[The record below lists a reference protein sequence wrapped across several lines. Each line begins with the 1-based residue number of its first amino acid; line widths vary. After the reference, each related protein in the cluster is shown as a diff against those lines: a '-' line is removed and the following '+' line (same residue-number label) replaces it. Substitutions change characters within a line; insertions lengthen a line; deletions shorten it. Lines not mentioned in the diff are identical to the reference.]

1 MHAVHPGDGV
11 ADHLRAEHYVLTRVF
26 SVQWWLTPPMKA
38 RTLWLPAW
46 QSEILRVVPGAAR
59 DADHVAGATCLGRV
73 LNRLL
78 KTTDP

>member
-11 ADHLRAEHYVLTRVF
+11 ADHLRTEHYVLTRVF

-46 QSEILRVVPGAAR
+46 QSEILRVVPAP
-59 DADHVAGATCLGRV
+59 LGMRIM
-73 LNRLL
+73 LPAQRALAHPQSTAENA
-78 KTTDP
+78 